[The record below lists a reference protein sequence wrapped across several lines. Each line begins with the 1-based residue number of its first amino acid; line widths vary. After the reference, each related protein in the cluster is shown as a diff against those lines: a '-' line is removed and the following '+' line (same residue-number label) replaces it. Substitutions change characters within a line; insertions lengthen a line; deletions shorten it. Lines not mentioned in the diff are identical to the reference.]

1 MRALELRVPP
11 PVVALVVALLMW
23 AAARATPRLGVDV
36 PARPVIAI
44 ALAVV
49 GVVVTVAGLL
59 QFRRARTTV
68 NPLNPGATTALV
80 VTGVYRI
87 SRNPMYLG
95 LAIVLLGAAVFLS
108 HALAPLGV
116 VMFVAYITRFQI
128 IPEERALRA
137 LFPGDFKEY
146 AGQVRRWL

>member
-1 MRALELRVPP
+1 MRGLELRVPP
-11 PVVALVVALLMW
+11 LVVALVAALLMW
-23 AAARATPRLGVDV
+23 AAARAAPDLSVDV
-36 PARPVIAI
+36 PARAGLAL

-49 GVVVTVAGLL
+49 GAFVAVAGVLE
-59 QFRRARTTV
+59 FRRARTTV
-68 NPLNPGATTALV
+68 NPLNPDATSALV

-95 LAIVLLGAAVFLS
+95 LAIVLLAGAAYLS

-116 VMFVAYITRFQI
+116 AAFAAYIHRFQI
-128 IPEERALRA
+128 LPEERALRA

>member
-11 PVVALVVALLMW
+11 PAVALVAALLMW
-23 AAARATPRLGVDV
+23 AAARATPGFHVDM
-36 PARPVIAI
+36 PARATVAI
-44 ALAVV
+44 VLAVV
-49 GVVVTVAGLL
+49 GAVVAVAGMLA
-59 QFRRARTTV
+59 FRRARTTV
-68 NPLNPGATTALV
+68 NPLNPDATSALV

-95 LAIVLLGAAVFLS
+95 LAIVLLAIAVNLS
-108 HALAPLGV
+108 HALAFLGV
-116 VMFVAYITRFQI
+116 AAFVAYITRFQI